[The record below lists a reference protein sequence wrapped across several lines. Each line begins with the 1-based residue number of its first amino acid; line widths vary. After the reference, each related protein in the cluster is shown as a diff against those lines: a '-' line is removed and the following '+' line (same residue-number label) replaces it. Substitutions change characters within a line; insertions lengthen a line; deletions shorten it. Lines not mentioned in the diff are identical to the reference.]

1 MWLLTLAAETAA
13 DHGEHGEKAAFP
25 PFETWH
31 FPSQLFWLAITFGG
45 LYLVLSRFILP
56 KLGGTIE
63 KRGDTIAS
71 ALDEAA
77 KLNDQ
82 ATEAQK
88 ALELR
93 LAEARA
99 SARETANEARAKIEA
114 EIAAETRKVDQ
125 QIEAKLEAAEASIA
139 ETRAKA
145 LASVGDIAAEA
156 AKSMTDRFGL
166 NASAGDVS
174 SAVSEALN

>member
-1 MWLLTLAAETAA
+1 MWLLALAAETAA
-13 DHGEHGEKAAFP
+13 DTGEKPAFP

-31 FPSQLFWLAITFGG
+31 YPSQLFWLVITFGG
-45 LYLVLSRFILP
+45 LYLVLSRVILP
-56 KLGGTIE
+56 RLGGIIE
-63 KRGDTIAS
+63 KRGVTIAN

-93 LAEARA
+93 LAEART
-99 SARETANEARAKIEA
+99 SARETANEARSKIES
-114 EIAAETRKVDQ
+114 EIAAETRKVDE
-125 QIEAKLEAAEASIA
+125 QIEDKLAAAEARIA

-145 LASVGDIAAEA
+145 LSNVGDIAAEA
-156 AKSMTDRFGL
+156 ARAMTGRFGVT
-166 NASAGDVS
+166 ASDD
-174 SAVSEALN
+174 AVSAAISKALG

>member
-1 MWLLTLAAETAA
+1 MWLLALTAESAAE
-13 DHGEHGEKAAFP
+13 GEKPAFP

-31 FPSQLFWLAITFGG
+31 YHSQLFWLTITFGG
-45 LYLVLSRFILP
+45 LYLVLSRVILP
-56 KLGGTIE
+56 RLGGIIE
-63 KRGDTIAS
+63 KRGVTIAN

-93 LAEARA
+93 LAEART
-99 SARETANEARAKIEA
+99 SARETANEARAKIES
-114 EIAAETRKVDQ
+114 EIAAETRKVDE
-125 QIEAKLEAAEASIA
+125 QIEEKLAAAEARIA

-145 LASVGDIAAEA
+145 LSSVGDIAAEA
-156 AKSMTDRFGL
+156 ARAMTGRFGVT
-166 NASAGDVS
+166 ASDD
-174 SAVSEALN
+174 AVSAAVSKALN

>member
-13 DHGEHGEKAAFP
+13 KGGKAPFP

-45 LYLVLSRFILP
+45 LYIVLSRFILP

-63 KRGDTIAS
+63 KRGDTIANS
-71 ALDEAA
+71 LDEAA

-82 ATEAQK
+82 AVEAQK
-88 ALELR
+88 ALEIR

-99 SARETANEARAKIEA
+99 SARETANAAREKIEA
-114 EIAAETRKVDQ
+114 EIAVETRKVDD
-125 QIEAKLEAAEASIA
+125 QIEAKLSAAEASIS
-139 ETRAKA
+139 ETRTKA
-145 LASVGDIAAEA
+145 LASVGSIAAEA
-156 AKSMTDRFGL
+156 VRAMTGKL
-166 NASAGDVS
+166 GVN
-174 SAVSEALN
+174 VSEDAASTAVGKALN

>member
-1 MWLLTLAAETAA
+1 MWLLALAAETAA
-13 DHGEHGEKAAFP
+13 KADGKPSFP

-31 FPSQLFWLAITFGG
+31 FPSQLFWLTITFGG
-45 LYLVLSRFILP
+45 LYLVLSRQILP

-63 KRGDTIAS
+63 KRGVTIAN

-77 KLNDQ
+77 TLNDQ

-93 LAEARA
+93 LAEART
-99 SARETANEARAKIEA
+99 SARETANQARAKIEE
-114 EIAAETRKVDQ
+114 EIAAETRKVDE
-125 QIEAKLEAAEASIA
+125 QIEAKLQAAEASIA

-156 AKSMTDRFGL
+156 AKSMTGRFGVK
-166 NASAGDVS
+166 ASDD
-174 SAVSEALN
+174 AVSAAISKALN

>member
-1 MWLLTLAAETAA
+1 MWLLALAAETAA
-13 DHGEHGEKAAFP
+13 DYGEKAAFP

-45 LYLVLSRFILP
+45 LFIVLSRFILP

-63 KRGDTIAS
+63 KRGVTIAN

-114 EIAAETRKVDQ
+114 EIAAETRKVDEM
-125 QIEAKLEAAEASIA
+125 IETKLEAAEARIS
-139 ETRAKA
+139 ETRVKA
-145 LASVGDIAAEA
+145 MANVEGIAAEA
-156 AKSMTDRFGL
+156 ARAMTGRFGVT
-166 NASAGDVS
+166 SSDDTVS
-174 SAVSEALN
+174 QAVSKALN

>member
-1 MWLLTLAAETAA
+1 MWLLALAAETAA
-13 DHGEHGEKAAFP
+13 KGEKPAFP

-31 FPSQLFWLAITFGG
+31 YPSQLFWLTITFGG
-45 LYLVLSRFILP
+45 LYLILSRVILP
-56 KLGGTIE
+56 RLGGIIE
-63 KRGDTIAS
+63 KRGVTIAN

-93 LAEARA
+93 LAEART
-99 SARETANEARAKIEA
+99 SARETANEARSKIEA
-114 EIAAETRKVDQ
+114 EIAAETRKVDE
-125 QIEAKLEAAEASIA
+125 QIEEKLAAAEARIA

-145 LASVGDIAAEA
+145 LANVGDIAAEA
-156 AKSMTDRFGL
+156 ARAMTGRFG
-166 NASAGDVS
+166 VS
-174 SAVSEALN
+174 VSDDAVSAAVSKALN

>member
-1 MWLLTLAAETAA
+1 MWLYTIAAESAA
-13 DHGEHGEKAAFP
+13 EYGAKPSFP

-31 FPSQLFWLAITFGG
+31 FPSQLFWLTITFGG
-45 LYLVLSRFILP
+45 LYLVLSRVILP
-56 KLGGTIE
+56 KLGGIIE
-63 KRGDTIAS
+63 KRGNTIAS

-99 SARETANEARAKIEA
+99 SARETANEARAKIES
-114 EIAAETRKVDQ
+114 EIVAETRKVDE
-125 QIEAKLEAAEASIA
+125 QIEAKLEAAEARIA

-145 LASVGDIAAEA
+145 LSNVTDIAAETA
-156 AKSMTDRFGL
+156 RAMTGKFGVKASDDVL
-166 NASAGDVS
+166 ANAISKAM
-174 SAVSEALN
+174 N

>member
-1 MWLLTLAAETAA
+1 MPMWLLALAAETTA
-13 DHGEHGEKAAFP
+13 EKGGKPAFP

-31 FPSQLFWLAITFGG
+31 YPSQLFWLTITFGG
-45 LYLVLSRFILP
+45 LYLVLSRVILP
-56 KLGGTIE
+56 RLGGVIE
-63 KRGDTIAS
+63 KRGNTIANS
-71 ALDEAA
+71 LDEAA

-114 EIAAETRKVDQ
+114 EIASETRKVDE
-125 QIEAKLEAAEASIA
+125 QIDTKLAAAEASIA
-139 ETRAKA
+139 ETRSKA
-145 LASVGDIAAEA
+145 LANVGDIAAEA
-156 AKSMTDRFGL
+156 AQAMTGRFGV
-166 NASAGDVS
+166 NASGDAVA
-174 SAVSEALN
+174 SAVSKALN

>member
-1 MWLLTLAAETAA
+1 MWLFMIAAETAA
-13 DHGEHGEKAAFP
+13 NDGKSPFP

-45 LYLVLSRFILP
+45 LFIILSQFILP

-71 ALDEAA
+71 SLDEAA

-88 ALELR
+88 ALEIR

-99 SARETANEARAKIEA
+99 SARETANAARSKIEE
-114 EIAAETRKVDQ
+114 EIAGETRKVDE
-125 QIEAKLEAAEASIA
+125 QIEAKLAALQKQ
-139 ETRAKA
+139 R
-145 LASVGDIAAEA
+145 V
-156 AKSMTDRFGL
+156 R
-166 NASAGDVS
+166 
-174 SAVSEALN
+174 